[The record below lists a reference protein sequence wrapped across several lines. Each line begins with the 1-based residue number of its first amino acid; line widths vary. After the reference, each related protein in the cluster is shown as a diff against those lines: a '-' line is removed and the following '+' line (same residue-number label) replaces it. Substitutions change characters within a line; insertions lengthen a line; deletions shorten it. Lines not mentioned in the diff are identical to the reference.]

1 MLSVQTISKSFG
13 IQTILSD
20 VNFTLNTGERL
31 GLVGPNGCGKTT
43 LLRIIL
49 GLEKPDS
56 GTIHW
61 TPSTVHTSYL
71 PQGFTYASGET
82 LGAFIRRMEGDL
94 PGLTALL
101 EELAA
106 RLAAN
111 PNQPELQAGY
121 DDTLARMQ
129 LAMESDRQ
137 SAGILQRLGLGELPP
152 NLPVAALSGGQKTRL
167 ALAGVLFSQPQ
178 VLLLDEPTN
187 HLDLEMLAW
196 LEDWLLSFKGAVLLV
211 SHDRVFLDRVATG
224 ILEIDPA
231 TQRLKAYAGNY
242 SAYQGQKE
250 AEEQRQWQAYVDQ
263 QDEIGKLRKAAIQRR
278 SQAVFHK
285 GGKADPRHADKF
297 AAQYFADRSRDT
309 MQRAKAI
316 EKRIGH
322 LLTDEHIEKPKSAW
336 GLKFDFKDLD
346 ETSRYVM
353 VMDELAVGYGDRTL
367 LQGLNLALRN
377 GQRAALIGPNGCGK
391 TTLMRTLMGQIP
403 PLAGSIR
410 MGTSIHTG
418 YMSQEQEE
426 LDLQQCP
433 LEAVLKQISL
443 NETEARAF
451 LSKYLFTGDDVFI
464 PAEKLSYGERARLS
478 LAMLVGRGCSLL
490 LLDEPINHLD
500 IPARERFEQA
510 LAGFAGTVLAV
521 VHDRYFIQQFATE
534 IWETKDGRIAVREKL

>member
-20 VNFTLNTGERL
+20 VSFTLNTGERL
-31 GLVGPNGCGKTT
+31 GLMGPNGCGKTT